1 MLTESRTEL
10 DPATAEREL
19 PPGPPSR
26 GRRFAVRFLMVMFS
40 TGLTLAACEA
50 VLWIVAP
57 VPYDEWLIW
66 EPEGHYRARPVPGQV
81 VKNSSG
87 HEVRINKYGFRGPDW
102 GFQKQPG
109 TLRIAVYGGSA
120 GFCYHAAGEEKT
132 WPGALEIKLER
143 GLNMPVEVIN
153 LSLPGFDSF
162 NNKFS
167 YLCFGRA
174 FDPDA
179 IIVYH
184 TWNDMK
190 NFRSIP
196 VEPYRRTTWVPNK
209 PLWQRI
215 ARATQ
220 IGRRARNF
228 VWTMTKRRMDNTQ
241 RKIEGTGVG
250 LDSPVDEKAFAWER
264 QNFVDFSLLAQ
275 HDGALP
281 ILVTQACLATLENL
295 DDPDVRLAV
304 APLPKTVAMSQQVI
318 VQTWQRVSQ
327 IIKEV
332 AEEYNAIFVDGYN
345 AVPHDLIHLRDE
357 VHLHDEGSEAL
368 ATEIARVL
376 LADARFLQL
385 VDQVKNE
392 TTIAPAAGSP

>member
-1 MLTESRTEL
+1 MLTETQGE
-10 DPATAEREL
+10 PEATDAQPSL
-19 PPGPPSR
+19 PSGPPSR
-26 GRRFAVRFLMVMFS
+26 GRRFAVRFLMVLFS
-40 TGLTLAACEA
+40 TGLTLVVCEA
-50 VLWIVAP
+50 LLWIIAP
-57 VPYDEWLIW
+57 VPYDEWIIW

-87 HEVRINKYGFRGPDW
+87 HDVRINKYGFRGPDYE
-102 GFQKQPG
+102 FQKKPG

-120 GFCYHAAGEEKT
+120 GFCYHAAGDEKT
-132 WPGALEIKLER
+132 WPGALELKLKSS
-143 GLNMPVEVIN
+143 LDMPVEVIN

-167 YLCFGRA
+167 YLCYGRA

-196 VEPYRRTTWVPNK
+196 VAPYRRTTWVPNK

-241 RKIEGTGVG
+241 RKVEGTGVG
-250 LDSPVDEKAFAWER
+250 LDSPVDEKAFEWER
-264 QNFVDFSLLAQ
+264 QNFVDFALLAQ

-281 ILVTQACLATLENL
+281 ILVSQACLATMENL

-304 APLPKTVAMSQQVI
+304 APLPGTVAMSHPVI

-327 IIKEV
+327 IIKDV
-332 AEEYNAIFVDGYN
+332 AEEYNTIFVDGYS
-345 AVPHDLIHLRDE
+345 AVPHDLVHLRDE

-368 ATEIARVL
+368 AAEIARVL

-385 VDQVKNE
+385 VEQVKSE
-392 TTIAPAAGSP
+392 SSQSGAAGSP